1 MSYSHAAEKRSML
14 PLPYGK
20 TKRNSKGATTSYNWI
35 GLKLGLRFTNI
46 KRRVIMLKKDTVPH
60 IFVEVIR
67 RVTALKQKVRSMQ
80 QIATATSMPNTV
92 SVAKSESDSLNRPYL
107 SSWSLLEDGR
117 WNQRVKTSSVYRC
130 AWNPC
135 HHYVEW
141 QYYKMLDVSSSLRV

>member
-1 MSYSHAAEKRSML
+1 
-14 PLPYGK
+14 
-20 TKRNSKGATTSYNWI
+20 
-35 GLKLGLRFTNI
+35 
-46 KRRVIMLKKDTVPH
+46 MLKKDTVPH

-117 WNQRVKTSSVYRC
+117 
-130 AWNPC
+130 
-135 HHYVEW
+135 
-141 QYYKMLDVSSSLRV
+141 